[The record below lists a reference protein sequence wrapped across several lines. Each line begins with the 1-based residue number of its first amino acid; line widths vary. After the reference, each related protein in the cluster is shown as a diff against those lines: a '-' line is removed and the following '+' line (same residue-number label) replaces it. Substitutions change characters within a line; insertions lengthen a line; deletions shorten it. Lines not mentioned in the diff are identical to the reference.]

1 VSDERVER
9 FAKVLVDYSARIKP
23 GDRVLIEATTA
34 AEPLVRA
41 LYARILEAGGNP
53 QVLLDFPDQMEIFF
67 THAGDAQLD
76 FTPPFMKLAYE
87 NFESRIRVHSQTN
100 PRALGAMD
108 PSRMGRRQKALASI
122 LETQMRRGATGELKW
137 VTTLYPTEGYA
148 VEGGMSLRA
157 YEDFVYRACH
167 ANEADPVAYW
177 KKVEAEQEKMI
188 QKIRGHSL
196 VTLSGPNVD
205 LSLSVKGRTFM
216 NSCGTHNMPDG
227 EIYTGPVEDSVNGW
241 VKFTYPAIY
250 NGVAV
255 EGIELTFSK
264 GRVEKAKATKNE
276 NYLLEMLAS
285 DSGSRYLGEFAI
297 GTNFE
302 INKFTGNI
310 LFDEKIGGSFHMAL
324 GAGYPETGS
333 KNKSVIHWD
342 MICDMRE
349 DADIAVDGE
358 VIYRNGQFVF

>member
-1 VSDERVER
+1 VSDARIER
-9 FAKVLVDYSARIKP
+9 FANILVDYSARIQP

-41 LYARILEAGGNP
+41 LYTHILEVGGHP
-53 QVLLDFPDQMEIFF
+53 QILLDFPDQVEIFL
-67 THAGDAQLD
+67 THAGDDQLD
-76 FTPPFMKLAYE
+76 FAPPLLKQAYE
-87 NFESRIRVHSQTN
+87 TFESRIRIHSQTN
-100 PRALGAMD
+100 PRALGGID
-108 PSRMGRRQKALASI
+108 PAKMGRRQKAMSSI
-122 LETQMRRGATGELKW
+122 LETQMRRGAAGQLKW

-177 KKVEAEQEKMI
+177 KKVEADQAKMI
-188 QKIRGHSL
+188 EKLQGHQIVSL
-196 VTLSGPNVD
+196 HGPNVD

-227 EIYTGPVEDSVNGW
+227 EIYTGPVEESVNGW
-241 VKFTYPAIY
+241 VRFTYPAIF

-264 GRVEKAKATKNE
+264 GRVEKAKAAKNE
-276 NYLLEMLAS
+276 KYLLEMLAS
-285 DSGSRYLGEFAI
+285 DPGARFLGEFAI

-302 INKFTGNI
+302 IDKFTGNI

-342 MICDMRE
+342 MICDMRQ
-349 DADIAVDGE
+349 DAEMAVDGE